1 MYLLSDL
8 SAVRPNSFPRDSIT
22 FIIMRHQYT
31 SICSQILSTAQTDF
45 RSPHEFPHPRSRY
58 HPTRSLNHILPI
70 LEKSKIRLLSAVA
83 RSDAA
88 IRRHV
93 IRESF
98 VSGKLTATS
107 KVWMHFSMNVIAQSI
122 LVHKRETQTMKTGKA
137 SYKNRQGTAIQK
149 KQRIWRKIRDAQ
161 IY

>member
-45 RSPHEFPHPRSRY
+45 RSPHEFPHPRY

-83 RSDAA
+83 RNDAA

-107 KVWMHFSMNVIAQSI
+107 KVWMHFSMNAIAQSI
-122 LVHKRETQTMKTGKA
+122 LHKRETWTMKTGKA
-137 SYKNRQGTAIQK
+137 SYKNRQGTTIQME
-149 KQRIWRKIRDAQ
+149 QRIWRKIRDAQ